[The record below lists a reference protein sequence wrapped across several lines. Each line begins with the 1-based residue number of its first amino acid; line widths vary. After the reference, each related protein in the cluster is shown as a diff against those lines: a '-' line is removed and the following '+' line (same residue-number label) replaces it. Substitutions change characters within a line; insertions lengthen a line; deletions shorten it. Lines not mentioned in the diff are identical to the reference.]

1 MDSPFSVCEHVLSVV
16 RAELK
21 RAKREPA
28 CSLVA
33 AGGITI
39 DSCDGGYL
47 IVAPE
52 RVYRARTPFPTEA
65 TDDQSAWEAEL
76 IGVDVVVRIERCVP
90 VLTDAGQAPPID
102 EQSAA
107 YQGVLEDAAVVWKA
121 CVGELITA
129 DGWLRANV
137 TQLFV
142 GPLGGCGGSE
152 TRMSLGIGM
161 EEWCIEYPETDEGET

>member
-1 MDSPFSVCEHVLSVV
+1 MDSPFSVCEHVLAVV
-16 RAELK
+16 RGELK
-21 RAKREPA
+21 KAGREPA

-33 AGGITI
+33 AGGIVI

-47 IVAPE
+47 VVAPE

-76 IGVDVVVRIERCVP
+76 IGVDVLVRMERCVP
-90 VLTDAGQAPPID
+90 VLTESGAAPDVAEQEAG
-102 EQSAA
+102 
-107 YQGVLEDAAVVWKA
+107 YRGVLEDAAVVWKA

-137 TQLFV
+137 SQLFV

-152 TRMSLGIGM
+152 TRLSLGIGM
-161 EEWCIEYPETDEGET
+161 DDWCIAYPETDEGDL